1 MTAYDPRRNQ
11 RISRARER
19 QMAREGRLNE
29 AMAIPREEKIAP
41 PEEREPVGTTA
52 QQNRIDTDAL
62 KKRANL
68 VVQDALWYARYK
80 PSVWRW
86 TAIVV
91 VVGFLLFMGSYVFPG
106 RIFPNV
112 YALGVPLGGLT
123 VDEAQAALDKAWAE
137 NVRISLVV
145 EGEVVDEVSPSQI
158 GLHADTRAAAE
169 AAKSVGLSGIP
180 FGYGVQPA
188 ISLTYRAAEDY
199 LVASAVALNEE
210 PKNAS
215 YTLRD
220 GIVVGVP
227 GRTGRQLDITS
238 SLDAI
243 AERPE
248 ELLARRRWDVRTT
261 PVVPDFPDPEPYLV
275 QARMMA
281 SESFQITGYDPFTD
295 LSTTWETPP
304 ENLVTWL
311 EVGDGGLTVN
321 SQKVNQFLTMLNEEI
336 AKIDPAQYITPDD
349 ATLALTTAL
358 QAGEHNAYLR
368 ISHYPQRYTIKAG
381 DSAHLIARRT
391 GIPYFLIAE
400 VNDGRDLAVIYPG
413 DEINLPSKDL
423 VIPLTPVPEKRIV
436 VDLDTQMLYL
446 FENGVETHNW
456 QISSGYDEPGRRFPT
471 SPGVYQIL
479 NHEPIAKGSSI
490 DLCNEGGENCA
501 EWEMYWFMGMYE
513 ISTGLMNGFHG
524 QVILPNGYVLM
535 GESVGTRY
543 TYGCVLSQPEQA
555 EFLYNWAPDGVVVEV
570 LSYEFAATSAVGRQ
584 VEAKRPGGQ
593 A

>member
-19 QMAREGRLNE
+19 QMARGGRLNE

-52 QQNRIDTDAL
+52 QQSRLDTDAL

-68 VVQDALWYARYK
+68 VMQDALWYARYR

-86 TAIVV
+86 TAITLI
-91 VVGFLLFMGSYVFPG
+91 VGFLLFAGSYVLPG

-137 NVRISLVV
+137 NIRISLVV
-145 EGEVVDEVSPSQI
+145 EGEVVDEVAPSQI

-169 AAKSVGLSGIP
+169 AAKGAGLSGIP
-180 FGYGVQPA
+180 FGYGVQPE

-199 LVASAVALNEE
+199 LVASAVALNEQ
-210 PKNAS
+210 PQNAS

-227 GRTGRQLDITS
+227 GRSGRQLDITS

-248 ELLARRRWDVRTT
+248 ELLSRRWEILTT
-261 PVVPDFPDPEPYLV
+261 PITPDFPDPEPYLME
-275 QARMMA
+275 ARRMA
-281 SESFQITGYDPFTD
+281 SEPFQISGYDPFTD
-295 LSTTWETPP
+295 IKTTWQTPP

-311 EVGDGGLTVN
+311 EVGEGGLTVN
-321 SQKVNQFLTMLNEEI
+321 QQKVNQFLSMLNEEI
-336 AKIDPAQYITPDD
+336 AKTDPAQYITPDD
-349 ATLALTTAL
+349 ATLALTSAL
-358 QAGEHNAYLR
+358 REGKHSAYLR
-368 ISHYPQRYTIKAG
+368 ISHYPQRYTIQAG

-400 VNDGRDLAVIYPG
+400 ANQGRNLTVIYPG
-413 DEINLPSKDL
+413 DKINLPSKDL
-423 VIPLTPVPEKRIV
+423 VIPLPPVPEKRIV
-436 VDLDTQMLYL
+436 VDLDMQMLYL
-446 FENGVETHNW
+446 FENGQETHSW
-456 QISSGYDEPGRRFPT
+456 QISSGWDEPGKRFPT

-479 NHEPIAKGSSI
+479 NHDPIARGSSI
-490 DLCNEGGENCA
+490 TLCNEGGENCA
-501 EWEMYWFMGMYE
+501 QWEMYWFMGMYE

-524 QVILPNGYVLM
+524 QVVLENGYVVM
-535 GESVGTRY
+535 GDRVGTRE
-543 TYGCVLSQPEQA
+543 TYGCILSRPEQA

-570 LSYEFAATSAVGRQ
+570 LSYEFAATSDAGRQ

>member
-19 QMAREGRLNE
+19 QAARGSRLTE
-29 AMAIPREEKIAP
+29 AMAIPREEKVAP

-52 QQNRIDTDAL
+52 EQSRIDTEAL

-68 VVQDALWYARYK
+68 VMQDALWYARYR

-91 VVGFLLFMGSYVFPG
+91 TVVVLLFLGSYIFPG
-106 RIFPNV
+106 RIIPNV

-123 VDEAQAALDKAWAE
+123 VEEAQAALDKAWDQ
-137 NVRISLVV
+137 NIRISLVV
-145 EGEVVDEVSPSQI
+145 EGEVVDEVTPSQI

-169 AAKSVGLSGIP
+169 AAKGVGLSGIP
-180 FGYGVQPA
+180 LGYGVQPE

-199 LVASAVALNEE
+199 LIASAVALNEQ
-210 PKNAS
+210 PQNAS

-220 GIVVGVP
+220 GIVVGLP
-227 GRTGRQLDITS
+227 GKTGRQLDIAS

-248 ELLARRRWDVRTT
+248 ELLSRRQWDIRTT
-261 PVVPDFPDPEPYLV
+261 PITPDFPDPEPYLV
-275 QARMMA
+275 EARMMA
-281 SESFQITGYDPFTD
+281 SEPFQIVGYDPFTD
-295 LSTTWETPP
+295 KTTTWETQP

-311 EVGDGGLTVN
+311 EVGEGGLTVN
-321 SQKVNQFLTMLNEEI
+321 SQKVNQFLSMLNEAI
-336 AKIDPAQYITPDD
+336 AETDPIQYITPDD
-349 ATLALTTAL
+349 ATLALTNAL
-358 QAGEHNAYLR
+358 QAGQHSAYLR
-368 ISHYPQRYTIKAG
+368 ISHYSQRYTIQSG
-381 DSAHLIARRT
+381 DSGHLIARRT

-400 VNDGRDLAVIYPG
+400 ANAGRDLTIIYPG
-413 DEINLPSKDL
+413 DQINLPSKDL
-423 VIPLTPVPEKRIV
+423 VIPLPPVPEKRIV

-446 FENGVETHNW
+446 FENGIETHNW
-456 QISSGYDEPGRRFPT
+456 QISSGYDEPGKRYPT

-479 NHEPIAKGSSI
+479 SHDPIAKGSSFT
-490 DLCNEGGENCA
+490 LCNEGGTDCA
-501 EWEMYWFMGMYE
+501 QWEMYWFMGMYE
-513 ISTGLMNGFHG
+513 VSTGLQNGFHG
-524 QVILPNGYVLM
+524 QVILPNGFMLM
-535 GESVGTRY
+535 GDSVGTRY
-543 TYGCVLSQPEQA
+543 TYGCVLSKPEQA

-570 LSYEFAATSAVGRQ
+570 LSYEFPATSDAGRQ
-584 VEAKRPGGQ
+584 VEAKRGGS

>member
-52 QQNRIDTDAL
+52 QQSRVDTEAL

-68 VVQDALWYARYK
+68 VMQDALWYARYK

-86 TAIVV
+86 IAIVLI
-91 VVGFLLFMGSYVFPG
+91 VGFAIFMGSYVFPG

-112 YALGVPLGGLT
+112 YAMGVPLGGLT
-123 VDEAQAALDKAWAE
+123 VDEAQAALDRAWAQDI
-137 NVRISLVV
+137 RISLVV
-145 EGEVVDEVSPSQI
+145 EGEVVDEVTPAQI

-169 AAKSVGLSGIP
+169 AAKGVGLSGIP
-180 FGYGVQPA
+180 FGYGVQPV
-188 ISLTYRAAEDY
+188 ISLTYRTAEDY
-199 LVASAVALNEE
+199 LVASAVALNEQ
-210 PKNAS
+210 PMNAS

-238 SLDAI
+238 SLDLI

-248 ELLARRRWDVRTT
+248 ELLSRRRWEIQTVPIT
-261 PVVPDFPDPEPYLV
+261 PDFPDPEPYLV
-275 QARMMA
+275 QARTMA
-281 SESFQITGYDPFTD
+281 SDAFQITGYDPFTD
-295 LSTTWETPP
+295 LSTTWQTPP

-321 SQKVNQFLTMLNEEI
+321 PQKVNQFLSMLNEEV
-336 AKIDPAQYITPDD
+336 AKVDPVQYITPDD

-358 QAGEHNAYLR
+358 QAGQHNAYLR
-368 ISHYPQRYTIKAG
+368 ISHYPQRYTIQSG

-400 VNDGRDLAVIYPG
+400 ENAGRDLTMIYPG

-423 VIPLTPVPEKRIV
+423 VIPLPPVPEKRIV

-446 FENGVETHNW
+446 FENGVETDSW
-456 QISSGYDEPGRRFPT
+456 QISSGYDEPGKRYPT

-479 NHEPIAKGSSI
+479 SHDPIAKGSSFT
-490 DLCNEGGENCA
+490 LCNDGGTDCA
-501 EWEMYWFMGMYE
+501 QWEMYWFMGMYE
-513 ISTGLMNGFHG
+513 VSTGLQNGFHG
-524 QVILPNGYVLM
+524 QVILPNGYMLM
-535 GESVGTRY
+535 GESVGERY
-543 TYGCVLSQPEQA
+543 TFGCVLSKPEQA
-555 EFLYNWAPDGVVVEV
+555 EYLYNWAPDGVIVEV
-570 LSYEFAATSAVGRQ
+570 LSYEFAATSAAGRA

>member
-19 QMAREGRLNE
+19 QAARGSRLTE
-29 AMAIPREEKIAP
+29 AMAIPREEKVAP

-52 QQNRIDTDAL
+52 EQSRIDTEAL

-68 VVQDALWYARYK
+68 VMQDALWYARYR

-91 VVGFLLFMGSYVFPG
+91 TVVVLLFLGSYIFPG

-123 VDEAQAALDKAWAE
+123 VDEAQAALDKAWDQ
-137 NVRISLVV
+137 NIRISLVV
-145 EGEVVDEVSPSQI
+145 EGEVVDEVTPSQI

-169 AAKSVGLSGIP
+169 AAKGVGLSGIP
-180 FGYGVQPA
+180 LGYGVQPE

-199 LVASAVALNEE
+199 LIASAVALNEQ
-210 PKNAS
+210 PQNAS

-220 GIVVGVP
+220 GIVVGLP
-227 GRTGRQLDITS
+227 GKTGRQLDIAS

-248 ELLARRRWDVRTT
+248 ELLSRRQWDIRTT
-261 PVVPDFPDPEPYLV
+261 PITPDFPDPEPYLME
-275 QARMMA
+275 ARMMA
-281 SESFQITGYDPFTD
+281 SEPFQIVGYDPFTD
-295 LSTTWETPP
+295 KTTTWETQP

-311 EVGDGGLTVN
+311 EVGEGGLTVN
-321 SQKVNQFLTMLNEEI
+321 SQKVNQFLSMLNEAI
-336 AKIDPAQYITPDD
+336 AETDPIQYITPDD
-349 ATLALTTAL
+349 ATLALTNAL
-358 QAGEHNAYLR
+358 QAGQHSAYLR
-368 ISHYPQRYTIKAG
+368 ISHYSQRYTIQSG
-381 DSAHLIARRT
+381 DSGHLIARRT

-400 VNDGRDLAVIYPG
+400 ANAGRDLTIIYPG
-413 DEINLPSKDL
+413 DQINLPSKDL
-423 VIPLTPVPEKRIV
+423 VIPLPPVPEKRIV

-446 FENGVETHNW
+446 FENGIETHNW
-456 QISSGYDEPGRRFPT
+456 QISSGYDEPGKRYPT

-479 NHEPIAKGSSI
+479 SHDPIAKGSSFT
-490 DLCNEGGENCA
+490 LCNEGGTDCA
-501 EWEMYWFMGMYE
+501 QWEMYWFMGMYE
-513 ISTGLMNGFHG
+513 VSTGLQNGFHG
-524 QVILPNGYVLM
+524 QVILPNGFMLM
-535 GESVGTRY
+535 GDSVGTRY
-543 TYGCVLSQPEQA
+543 TYGCVLSKPEQA

-570 LSYEFAATSAVGRQ
+570 LSYEFPATSDAGRQ
-584 VEAKRPGGQ
+584 VEAKRGGS